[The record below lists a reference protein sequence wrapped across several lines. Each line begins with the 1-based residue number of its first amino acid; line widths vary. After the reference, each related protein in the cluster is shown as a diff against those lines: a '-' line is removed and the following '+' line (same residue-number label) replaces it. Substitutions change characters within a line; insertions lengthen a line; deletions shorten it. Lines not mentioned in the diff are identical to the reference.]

1 MEPRRDDG
9 DDSPGYLTNIE
20 KGRPQWSPVVTTGTT
35 PDGSRV
41 LLAHSCEPQWSPV
54 VTTGTT
60 FSSWAAACDY
70 EKGRNGAPS

>member
-1 MEPRRDDG
+1 MATG
-9 DDSPGYLTNIE
+9 TTNAVPAVMRLLE
-20 KGRPQWSPVVTTGTT
+20 TPQWSPVVTTGTT